1 MAFRADYLARETG
14 QNLVRNPLLTLAS
27 ILTVSVSLGLLAGVL
42 LLGYGIN
49 NAFKQWNDDVT
60 FIVYMNPTAPQDQID
75 SLGRELEGNPQVA
88 SITYFDKEASL
99 AEFLRLFPDQPT
111 ITDTVQAEDLPTS
124 FRVKPKNPNAAVVK
138 QVADSFEAKPGVLKV
153 EFVADAVRLVQ
164 GASDKLR
171 RFALIGAIGLLMASA
186 ALIFTTI
193 QTAVFARRREIEVM
207 KLVGATNWFIRLP
220 FIFEG
225 LIQGV
230 AGAFVASILAWVF
243 QLRWFASF
251 GGSTGQTLFD
261 TILWIP
267 ADFRGT
273 ILLLFAIGAG
283 VGAVGSAASVTWY
296 LRD

>member
-27 ILTVSVSLGLLAGVL
+27 VLTVSVSLALLAGVL

-75 SLGRELEGNPQVA
+75 SLGRELKGNPQVA
-88 SITYFDKEASL
+88 SITYFDKDASL

-164 GASDKLR
+164 GASSKLR

-225 LIQGV
+225 LIQGL
-230 AGAFVASILAWVF
+230 AGASVASVLAWVF

-251 GGSTGQTLFD
+251 GGSKGETLFD
-261 TILWIP
+261 TILWLA

-273 ILLLFAIGAG
+273 IGLLFLIGAG
-283 VGAVGSAASVTWY
+283 VGAIGSATSVTWY